1 MSGVG
6 GQWAQ
11 PPDIQYPE
19 WTCLVQRGLSD
30 GVLLNEEAVLVR
42 EEQLEDPGQGGGGNL
57 ELEHAVVSLPLH
69 AAWEVALEE
78 LLDRIQIRK
87 QVVLWG
93 FNFHCD
99 NVAVSK
105 PGRCTQCTV
114 LSELRQSPK
123 STFIRHNG
131 DSMPTALTFHA
142 HLKLGAKNMFGMFL
156 EV

>member
-1 MSGVG
+1 MSGVE

-11 PPDIQYPE
+11 PPDIQSPG

-42 EEQLEDPGQGGGGNL
+42 QEQLEDPGQGGGGDL
-57 ELEHAVVSLPLH
+57 ELEHTVVSLPLH

-78 LLDRIQIRK
+78 LLDRIQIGK

-105 PGRCTQCTV
+105 PSRCTQCTV

-123 STFIRHNG
+123 STLIGHNG

>member
-6 GQWAQ
+6 GQGAQ
-11 PPDIQYPE
+11 PPDIQSPG

-30 GVLLNEEAVLVR
+30 RVLLNEEAVLVR
-42 EEQLEDPGQGGGGNL
+42 QEQLEDPGQGGGGDL
-57 ELEHAVVSLPLH
+57 ELEHTVVSLPLH

-78 LLDRIQIRK
+78 LLDRIQIGK

-93 FNFHCD
+93 FDFHCD

-105 PGRCTQCTV
+105 PSRCTQCTV

-123 STFIRHNG
+123 STLIRHNG